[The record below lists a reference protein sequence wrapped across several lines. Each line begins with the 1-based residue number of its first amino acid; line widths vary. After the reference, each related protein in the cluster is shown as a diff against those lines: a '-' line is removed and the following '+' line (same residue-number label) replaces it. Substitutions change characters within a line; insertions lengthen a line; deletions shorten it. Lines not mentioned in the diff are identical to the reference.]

1 MSPVLYDQVKL
12 SEGVV
17 PDGYVSSRQNRV
29 ALSRLVEFEC
39 TWLYA
44 DGIVDGIVWVDGGE
58 HSHELDT
65 AEPCWYHCV
74 DENVGSPGYPIHENS
89 WYRRFVL
96 FEMTH
101 ENLLRARSLH
111 SLQSMV
117 RHNAPSECHR
127 DSGMP
132 MISTPEFRKQKA
144 EFRAAVGD
152 HHCFTLAT
160 ALPVTNVEIMK
171 AKMHTGILKGWF
183 QR

>member
-1 MSPVLYDQVKL
+1 MNL
-12 SEGVV
+12 SNRLV

-44 DGIVDGIVWVDGGE
+44 DGIVNGIVWVVGGE

-74 DENVGSPGYPIHENS
+74 DENVGSVGWSGDH

-96 FEMTH
+96 FEMTR
-101 ENLLRARSLH
+101 ENLLQARSLH
-111 SLQSMV
+111 TLQSMV
-117 RHNAPSECHR
+117 RMKAPSACHR

-132 MISTPEFRKQKA
+132 LISTKKDRNKRE
-144 EFRAAVGD
+144 EFRAAVGGD
-152 HHCFTLAT
+152 HCFKLAC
-160 ALPVTNVEIMK
+160 ALPATNEEIMR
-171 AKMHTGILKGWF
+171 ANMHTGKLKGWF

>member
-1 MSPVLYDQVKL
+1 MLYDQVKL

-44 DGIVDGIVWVDGGE
+44 DGIVNGIVWVVGGE
-58 HSHELDT
+58 TSHGLDN

-74 DENVGSPGYPIHENS
+74 DENIGSLKWRGDH

-101 ENLLRARSLH
+101 ENLLQARSLH

-117 RHNAPSECHR
+117 KLIAPTQCHR
-127 DSGMP
+127 ESGMP
-132 MISTPEFRKQKA
+132 MISTPEFKKQRA
-144 EFRAAVGD
+144 EFMAALGD
-152 HHCFTLAT
+152 DHCFRLAV
-160 ALPVTNVEIMK
+160 ALPVTNAEIME